1 MKPPERVLKKKKNL
15 KSEWVL
21 SDAYLTLVLTGEH
34 FKIKGIGPLFQV
46 FYVFS
51 RLYWDIVDM

>member
-1 MKPPERVLKKKKNL
+1 MNPPQESIKKKNNL

-21 SDAYLTLVLTGEH
+21 SDAYLTLVLTEEH

-46 FYVFS
+46 FYFFFQ
-51 RLYWDIVDM
+51 LYWEIVDM